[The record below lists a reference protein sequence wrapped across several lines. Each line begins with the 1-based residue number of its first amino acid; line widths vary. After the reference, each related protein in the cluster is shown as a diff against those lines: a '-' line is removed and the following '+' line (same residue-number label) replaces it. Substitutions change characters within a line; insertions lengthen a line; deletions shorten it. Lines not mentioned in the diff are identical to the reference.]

1 MNIKTN
7 DMGGGVKSKVQ
18 FSKESIQKN
27 NLRLTR
33 EKKKQRSYNF

>member
-1 MNIKTN
+1 MTW
-7 DMGGGVKSKVQ
+7 GGLNLR
-18 FSKESIQKN
+18 FSFQKKAFKKKK

>member
-1 MNIKTN
+1 MTW
-7 DMGGGVKSKVQ
+7 GGLNLR
-18 FSKESIQKN
+18 FSFQKKAFKKK